1 MAGQGQPQAVAMPP
15 QIPGLQVPDTV
26 YVSFSAEINP
36 NTTEV
41 LIATIA
47 NLSNKG
53 VKTVYL
59 MIATP
64 GGQVMNGMNV
74 YNVLK
79 ALPIK
84 IITHNVGNVDS
95 IGNVVFLVGAER
107 FACPHSTFMFH
118 GVGFDLNGKYRL
130 EEKMLNEHLVSIGI
144 EHKRIGAIIEERT
157 NLDEAAVAKLFLEA
171 STKDA
176 TFAVAHGFVQ
186 EIKEVHIPAGA
197 TVVPLVFQ
205 R

>member
-1 MAGQGQPQAVAMPP
+1 MATQPRPAP
-15 QIPGLQVPDTV
+15 VPETV
-26 YVSFSAEINP
+26 YVSFSAEINA

-41 LIATIA
+41 LIATVS

-59 MIATP
+59 MISTP

-74 YNVLK
+74 YNVLR
-79 ALPIK
+79 ALPVK

-95 IGNVVFLVGAER
+95 IGNVVFLIGQER

-118 GVGFDLNGKYRL
+118 GVGFDLNGKLRL
-130 EEKMLNEHLVSIGI
+130 EEKLLKEHLVAIGI

-157 NLDEAAVAKLFLEA
+157 KLDEAAVAKLFLEA
-171 STKDA
+171 QTKDA

-186 EIKEVHIPAGA
+186 EIKEVNIPAGA
-197 TVVPLVFQ
+197 TIVPLVFQ